1 MDALISELQK
11 KFDRLKVLYEQFFM
25 GIERI
30 EPLTLRKE
38 ITRAIIGL
46 QGVHL
51 RNSTLRFK
59 VATLIQKWN
68 IYQSYWNRTLR
79 DIELGRYERHV
90 VTARKRAEREGVEFP
105 AEEMGLGGFHPQ
117 KHAETSHLADAQGQE
132 GAAGPAPKGQPAAK
146 DQPAAAAPAQ
156 AAATPPRQPPP
167 IPQSAQA
174 AKGLVPGMS
183 DKDVRELYQKVISA
197 QRAAGEQ
204 NETRFETLV
213 AQLSRQVPKLMEEH
227 GTKVAFDVVNKDGKV
242 RLKPVLKK

>member
-1 MDALISELQK
+1 MDVLISELQK

-38 ITRAIIGL
+38 ITRAIMGL

-105 AEEMGLGGFHPQ
+105 AEAMGLSGFHAQ
-117 KHAETSHLADAQGQE
+117 KHAEVSHVETPEQGDPAQQ
-132 GAAGPAPKGQPAAK
+132 ARPIPPAHPAPS
-146 DQPAAAAPAQ
+146 
-156 AAATPPRQPPP
+156 PRPPP
-167 IPQSAQA
+167 IPQGI
-174 AKGLVPGMS
+174 KTLVPGMS
-183 DKDVRELYQKVISA
+183 DKDVRELYQKVITA

-213 AQLSRQVPKLMEEH
+213 AQLTRQVPKLMEEH
-227 GTKVAFDVVNKDGKV
+227 GAKVSFEVVNKDGKV
-242 RLKPVLKK
+242 RLKPLLKK